1 MSCQKTS
8 YILEKEQVSKISL
21 WEKIS
26 MKFHLLICA
35 LCRKYKSDSKI
46 LGKILKGLH
55 QHKTHHHLSDP
66 EKSELKK
73 KLNVN

>member
-26 MKFHLLICA
+26 MKFHLMICS

-46 LGKILKGLH
+46 LGRILKGLH
-55 QHKTHHHLSDP
+55 HHETEHHLS
-66 EKSELKK
+66 EKEKLELKK
-73 KLNVN
+73 KLSEG